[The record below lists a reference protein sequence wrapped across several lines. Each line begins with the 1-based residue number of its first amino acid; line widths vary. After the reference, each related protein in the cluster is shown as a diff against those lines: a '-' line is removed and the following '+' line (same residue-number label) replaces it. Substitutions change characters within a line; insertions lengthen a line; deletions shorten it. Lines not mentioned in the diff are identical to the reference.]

1 MIKVLIADDHPI
13 VLEGLKLIL
22 SECDDIVVEDVAT
35 TGHEVIEK
43 VSKNGFHVVVLDI
56 SMPGRD
62 GVDTLKHLKKNNPA
76 LAVLILS
83 TYPEEQYGLRVL
95 KAGASGYLSKHS
107 APDKLIEAVRK
118 VAGGGK
124 YVSPTLAERLAV
136 AMQADTK
143 GPPHE
148 SLSDREYQVLCLI
161 ASGKSANTIAEK
173 LSLSVKTISTFRSRI
188 LKKMNMKNNSEIT
201 HYAIKRGLLE

>member
-22 SECDDIVVEDVAT
+22 SECADIIVEDVAT

-43 VSKNGFHVVVLDI
+43 VSKNDFQVVVLDI

-62 GVDTLKHLKKNNPA
+62 GIDTLKQLKKERPS

-83 TYPEEQYGLRVL
+83 THPEDQYGVRVL

-118 VAGGGK
+118 VSKGGK
-124 YVSPTLAERLAV
+124 YVSPFLAERLAIE
-136 AMQADTK
+136 MDNGLE
-143 GPPHE
+143 GPIHE
-148 SLSDREYQVLCLI
+148 RLSDREYQVLCMI
-161 ASGKSANTIAEK
+161 ASGKAANDIARE
-173 LSLSVKTISTFRSRI
+173 LSLSIKTISTFRSRI
-188 LKKMNMKNNSEIT
+188 LKKMNMKNNAEIT
-201 HYAIKRGLLE
+201 HYAIKMKLLE

>member
-13 VLEGLKLIL
+13 VLEGLKQIL
-22 SECDDIVVEDVAT
+22 SECDDIAVEDVAT
-35 TGHEVIEK
+35 TGIEVIEK
-43 VSKNGFHVVVLDI
+43 VSKKDYHVVVLDI

-62 GVDTLKHLKKNNPA
+62 GVDTLKQLRKDKTA

-118 VAGGGK
+118 VASGGK
-124 YVSPTLAERLAV
+124 YISQNLAERLAV
-136 AMQADTK
+136 ALDVAME

-148 SLSDREYQVLCLI
+148 KLSDREYQVLCLI
-161 ASGKSANTIAEK
+161 ASGKQTKAIANE

-188 LKKMNMKNNSEIT
+188 LKKMNMKNNAEIT
-201 HYAIKRGLLE
+201 HYAIKLGLLE